1 MLCTICERRCSL
13 APGKSG
19 ACGLYEEDAGAV
31 RERYPDRYLVTCPIS
46 IETMPVLHF
55 FPGGKFLQVSTTG
68 CNFNCPGCISTV
80 IVREMDPQSMALR
93 QLPPERVV
101 EMAEEN
107 GCLGIVFLMNDPLAS
122 LPTFQRVATEAKSKG
137 LRVGCATN
145 GYSTQESLASVIQTL
160 DFVSIGIKGMTDQAY
175 RACDAPDAAP
185 VLRNM
190 RTLVDHGVHVE
201 AACILRRD
209 NQEELRQLARAVAA
223 QSPEIPLLVMRF
235 IPLEGEDIALEPTI
249 RDAEAFCASLRATVP
264 HVYLFNSPGTK
275 RLNTL
280 CPDCGHLAYERDF
293 YGPMGAKLRT
303 ASNDFPPGNRC
314 ARCGH
319 AFPIKGC
326 PCGSIYQEGDFEGG
340 YPFTRAL
347 EMVEAMLIAIGVK
360 SRSELVR
367 AWEAVLCEGMKRL
380 HRDLQHPRGYTGL
393 MRYFGELTGRSERAE
408 KLAIYLERR
417 LRRVEDAVAG
427 VTDRPRVFY
436 AMGKPLF
443 GINGCRMEN
452 ELVTIAGGLSVN
464 RELPDNGRPG
474 RTLDVETL
482 RSLQPDHIFVSA
494 FISCSLEDFMAESLE
509 LGLNVRA
516 VNMRRIHTFPTPG
529 WDFGSPRWILGLM
542 HIANTLHPERCDFD
556 VMAEADSLYRCF
568 YGMPF
573 VPEQVNRS
581 FGKPA
586 RTWRWLP
593 EIPGAAG
600 CDGNPPREPYGRPV
614 QPAPGP

>member
-13 APGKSG
+13 SPGKPG
-19 ACGLYEEDAGAV
+19 ACGLYEEDAGTV
-31 RERYPDRYLVTCPIS
+31 RELYPDRYLVTCPIS
-46 IETMPVLHF
+46 IETMPVMHF

-93 QLPPERVV
+93 HLPPERVV

-145 GYSTQESLASVIQTL
+145 GYFTQESLASVIQTL

-175 RACDAPDAAP
+175 RACGAPDAAP

-249 RDAEAFCASLRATVP
+249 RDAEAFCASLRETVP

-275 RLNTL
+275 CLNTL
-280 CPDCGHLAYERDF
+280 CPDCGRLAYERDF

-303 ASNDFPPGNRC
+303 APKDFPPGNRC
-314 ARCGH
+314 ASCGR
-319 AFPIKGC
+319 ALPIKGC
-326 PCGSIYQEGDFEGG
+326 PPDTMYQEGDFEGG

-360 SRSELVR
+360 DRRELIR
-367 AWEAVLCEGMKRL
+367 AWEAILCGGMQRL
-380 HRDLQHPRGYTGL
+380 HRDLQHPRSYTGL
-393 MRYFGELTGRSERAE
+393 IRHFGELTAQSERAE
-408 KLAIYLERR
+408 MLAIYLERR
-417 LRRVEDAVAG
+417 LKKVEDAVAG
-427 VTDRPRVFY
+427 VTHRPRVFY

-443 GINGCRMEN
+443 CINGGRMEN
-452 ELVTIAGGLSVN
+452 ELVTIAGGRSVN
-464 RELPDNGRPG
+464 RELPDIGRPG
-474 RTLDVETL
+474 RTLDVNTVQAL
-482 RSLQPDHIFVSA
+482 RPDVIFVSA
-494 FISCSLEDFMAESLE
+494 FISSSKEDFMAESLE

-516 VNMRRIHTFPTPG
+516 VNLRQIHTFPAPG

-542 HIANTLHPERCDFD
+542 HIANTLHPECCDFD
-556 VMAEADSLYRCF
+556 IMAEADALYRCF
-568 YGMPF
+568 YGTPF
-573 VPEQVNRS
+573 IPADVNRS
-581 FGKPA
+581 FGKPT
-586 RTWRWLP
+586 RTWRWHSNNPKTASCP
-593 EIPGAAG
+593 ET
-600 CDGNPPREPYGRPV
+600 
-614 QPAPGP
+614 QPAADHGHPAQLSSQP